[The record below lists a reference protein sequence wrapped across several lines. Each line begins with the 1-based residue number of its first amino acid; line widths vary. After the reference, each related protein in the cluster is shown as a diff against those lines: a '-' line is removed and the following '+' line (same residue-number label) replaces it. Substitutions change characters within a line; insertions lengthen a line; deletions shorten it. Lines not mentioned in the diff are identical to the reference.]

1 MSRDGRDHVD
11 FLCAAADKID
21 GWAETAELMGDDHQ
35 AVKLREK
42 ARLAREQAMR
52 LLDD

>member
-42 ARLAREQAMR
+42 ARLARERAMR

>member
-1 MSRDGRDHVD
+1 MSDEHQDHVD

-21 GWAETAELMGDDHQ
+21 AWAETAELMGDDQQ

-42 ARLAREQAMR
+42 ARLARERAMQF
-52 LLDD
+52 LDD

>member
-1 MSRDGRDHVD
+1 MSCDDRDRVD

-42 ARLAREQAMR
+42 ARLARQRAMQ

>member
-1 MSRDGRDHVD
+1 MSCGDRDHVD

-21 GWAETAELMGDDHQ
+21 GWVETAELMGDDQQ

-42 ARLAREQAMR
+42 ARLARERAMQF
-52 LLDD
+52 LDD

>member
-1 MSRDGRDHVD
+1 MSCDDQEHVD

-21 GWAETAELMGDDHQ
+21 AWAETAELMGDDHQ

-42 ARLAREQAMR
+42 ARLAREHAMH